1 MAIELGKFDPSR
13 NIDERD
19 LYCLVDAVYSFKSLG
34 GNEKYKNE
42 NISIGLAFERF
53 LYPVLSKLS
62 EYDRSFNFE
71 ILFIGNKCL
80 TSGGK
85 ERTPSLMTFCRRMGL
100 VIIGEAKALS
110 MGVSRL
116 EPNRKT
122 ILKDEIINLLH
133 KNNTVNIVDFNIDD
147 EESAFDTLGERELG
161 KFKLSD
167 FED

>member
-62 EYDRSFNFE
+62 EYDRSFNFD

-100 VIIGEAKALS
+100 VNIGEVVEPSIWSKYISEKKITPQEFMFVLLS
-110 MGVSRL
+110 KQGVYCVEKSM
-116 EPNRKT
+116 
-122 ILKDEIINLLH
+122 
-133 KNNTVNIVDFNIDD
+133 
-147 EESAFDTLGERELG
+147 
-161 KFKLSD
+161 
-167 FED
+167 